1 MERRVI
7 AMIESALLLKNIVF
21 SKINIEAD
29 DKPRVGKVGEFNV
42 HVATSVLGHHGDP
55 TSFVVKL
62 DVTIS
67 PKEDN
72 NGFPYRME
80 ISAFG
85 EFKHTSQIKLA
96 PGIFHV
102 NAKSIVF
109 GAIRELITN
118 MSARMT
124 KGPFLLPLVS
134 FQDEATLTDK
144 PLRKPAKKQK

>member
-1 MERRVI
+1 
-7 AMIESALLLKNIVF
+7 MIESDLLLKNIVF

-29 DKPRVGKVGEFNV
+29 DKPRGGKVGEFNV
-42 HVATSVLGHHGDP
+42 HAATSVRGHHEDP
-55 TSFVVKL
+55 TSFLVKL

-80 ISAFG
+80 VSAFG
-85 EFKHTSQIKLA
+85 EFKHTSETKVA

-134 FQDEATLTDK
+134 FQDETKLIDK
-144 PLRKPAKKQK
+144 PLGKLAKKQKY